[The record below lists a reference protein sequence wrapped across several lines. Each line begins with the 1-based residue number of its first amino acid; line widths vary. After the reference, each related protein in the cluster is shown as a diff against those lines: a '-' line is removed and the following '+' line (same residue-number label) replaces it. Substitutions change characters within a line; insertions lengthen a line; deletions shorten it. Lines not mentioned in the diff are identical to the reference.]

1 LKFFF
6 IFYNFF
12 FLVRFSSI
20 KIIVHRL
27 KLIKQYLN
35 LTKLNLN
42 IYDIFIKLLL
52 GQVIQ
57 KKFYNLIE
65 SEKNFYEKKYKFKD
79 NDWFSYNIPVWRWI
93 IKRYLKKKI
102 NYLEIGT
109 YEGRS
114 LFYIAENFTNSDLTA
129 VDPYLDYKD
138 INFFKKKGNIS
149 NVYLSFKKN
158 IKKFNIKVNF
168 FKINS
173 SNFFKFNKKK
183 FDLIYIDGSHFYLDV
198 KNDLNESLK
207 IIKKNGI
214 IILDDFFWNFHKKI
228 EQNPIGGILPLIKKN
243 KKIEII
249 LISNQII
256 IRLNN

>member
-20 KIIVHRL
+20 KIIVYRL

-93 IKRYLKKKI
+93 IKRYLKKK
-102 NYLEIGT
+102 
-109 YEGRS
+109 
-114 LFYIAENFTNSDLTA
+114 
-129 VDPYLDYKD
+129 
-138 INFFKKKGNIS
+138 
-149 NVYLSFKKN
+149 
-158 IKKFNIKVNF
+158 
-168 FKINS
+168 
-173 SNFFKFNKKK
+173 
-183 FDLIYIDGSHFYLDV
+183 
-198 KNDLNESLK
+198 
-207 IIKKNGI
+207 
-214 IILDDFFWNFHKKI
+214 
-228 EQNPIGGILPLIKKN
+228 
-243 KKIEII
+243 
-249 LISNQII
+249 
-256 IRLNN
+256 